1 MRARVRVR
9 ALASHAP
16 QNVSTAWHRL
26 ATLARKQPAAAPASA
41 AQLAPLAALT
51 LEWVGR
57 LDARSC
63 SNVLWALAVLSAR
76 APAPA
81 PDLLRPLL
89 RASAEQAGRD
99 SGYTPAAASATAWAA
114 ASLLADAPDDCAALV
129 EAMLAESAAALPRCS
144 AQSVANLLWAA
155 ATAAQLV
162 PFSAAAPAAAQAAA
176 RLLLPAADARAFKPI
191 ELSCA
196 AWALAELRYDPGP
209 QAMSALDG
217 SLAQLLGAE
226 PALASVSAQS
236 LVNIV
241 WAFAVLNH
249 SPRQTLELLRSSHLA
264 AAAAA
269 AALQAS
275 DVHLLLWSLAVMDQG
290 EHIRSPIFA
299 AAWAAASQVDGAAC
313 HPSHLA
319 GLFQATLMEEAD
331 ATARRL
337 PPAQRPPPL
346 PPPLMAAAEASWRAV
361 VCQTRTSDLHEA
373 IAATVAQLGLP
384 TPLWI
389 EKLTSDRLFSIDIAL
404 HFPPPGAAAPVEA
417 AEPPPLASQ
426 GTLAEGPGGASG
438 GMWVALEVDGP
449 SHYTRNTQAPMGRST
464 YRNRLLASRGW
475 RVVVLPFYR
484 WNEMKTAEDRRVRRG
499 AARPGFFF

>member
-1 MRARVRVR
+1 
-9 ALASHAP
+9 
-16 QNVSTAWHRL
+16 
-26 ATLARKQPAAAPASA
+26 
-41 AQLAPLAALT
+41 
-51 LEWVGR
+51 VGR

-89 RASAEQAGRD
+89 RASAALAGRAG
-99 SGYTPAAASATAWAA
+99 GYTPAAASATAWAA

-129 EAMLAESAAALPRCS
+129 ETMLADSAAALPRCS

-155 ATAAQLV
+155 ATTAQLV

-209 QAMSALDG
+209 EVMAALDS
-217 SLAQLLGAE
+217 SLAALLGAE
-226 PALASVSAQS
+226 PARASVSAQS

-241 WAFAVLNH
+241 WAFAVLSH
-249 SPRQTLELLRSSHLA
+249 SPRQTLDLLRSSRLA

-269 AALQAS
+269 ALPAS
-275 DVHLLLWSLAVMDQG
+275 DVYLLLWSLAVIDHG

-299 AAWAAASQVDGAAC
+299 AAWAAAAGVDGAAC

-331 ATARRL
+331 AAARRL
-337 PPAQRPPPL
+337 PPARRPPPL
-346 PPPLMAAAEASWRAV
+346 PLPLMAAAEASWRAM
-361 VCQTRTSDLHEA
+361 VCVTRTSDLHEA
-373 IAATVAQLGLP
+373 IAAAVAQLGLP
-384 TPLWI
+384 TPPWI

-404 HFPPPGAAAPVEA
+404 YFPPPGAAAPVEA
-417 AEPPPLASQ
+417 AEPPPLAAQ
-426 GTLAEGPGGASG
+426 GALAEGPGGAG
-438 GMWVALEVDGP
+438 GGVWVALEVDGP
-449 SHYTRNTQAPMGRST
+449 SHYTRNTQSPVGRST

-499 AARPGFFF
+499 AARPAFF